1 MIKRNGDNVFAI
13 ASSGNQCP
21 ARSAAAVSLCPG
33 ASPVVTRIPQPRA
46 ARMPPPA
53 DPEHNS
59 KEANIALST
68 YVEKWKNKYEEAD
81 RKHKACLLK
90 NEKARR
96 DATELQRRCNIVTE
110 ERNHLEAEL
119 RERERE
125 LNKLRQVSEKLFAE
139 YQQLKNQHEVD
150 AGVMQKVMQQAGEW
164 YKQNKQL
171 KRRSTALLQALP
183 PSAVDIDLTDSGD
196 SVSDAST
203 NEEIEF
209 LKQTVS
215 SLSRQVAELQTQ
227 LEAAQLQEF
236 EAQQQLVTV
245 TEELEI
251 EREKTSSQETEL
263 QELRSRAER
272 HDKLSKLLIEEV
284 TKLKDNADKDRELAE
299 TYKSEARAAQ
309 KRVTVLTHQS
319 SLLLGELT
327 ADERL
332 LLLLQEVE
340 ALRAALEQQRARQH
354 EQREQLQLKLAEKH
368 EDTDILLWEEKI
380 KLAEEDARKATERAE
395 KAERRLAELANA
407 KSGAKR
413 SNLMSRISYFE
424 SGGTPESRSTRTEV
438 TEKIAEVEEEVKMEE
453 DVVEEEKVAVIEK
466 SAPPVFHAPPPPPPP
481 PPCLAPPPPPPPPAP
496 PAFTPAAGGD
506 MAALLASKQGKL
518 KKTQVN
524 NGGAIDAIVD
534 QIKGGKFHLKSTDQN
549 FLERRPREQP
559 PEAVSEMLAIL
570 GTLRKR
576 RSVSRPAFVGGG
588 GE

>member
-1 MIKRNGDNVFAI
+1 MVAYCDIG
-13 ASSGNQCP
+13 
-21 ARSAAAVSLCPG
+21 
-33 ASPVVTRIPQPRA
+33 
-46 ARMPPPA
+46 
-53 DPEHNS
+53 
-59 KEANIALST
+59 
-68 YVEKWKNKYEEAD
+68 
-81 RKHKACLLK
+81 
-90 NEKARR
+90 
-96 DATELQRRCNIVTE
+96 
-110 ERNHLEAEL
+110 
-119 RERERE
+119 
-125 LNKLRQVSEKLFAE
+125 
-139 YQQLKNQHEVD
+139 
-150 AGVMQKVMQQAGEW
+150 VMQQAGEW

-183 PSAVDIDLTDSGD
+183 PSAVEIDLTDSSD
-196 SVSDAST
+196 CVSDAST

-215 SLSRQVAELQTQ
+215 SLSRQVAELQTQLEAAQLQEFEAQQQLVTVTEIEFLKQTVSSLSRQVARLQTQ

-438 TEKIAEVEEEVKMEE
+438 TEKIPEVEEEVKMEE
-453 DVVEEEKVAVIEK
+453 DVVEEEKVAVVEK
-466 SAPPVFHAPPPPPPP
+466 SAPPVFHAPPPPPPPPP

-506 MAALLASKQGKL
+506 MAAMLASKQGKL

-549 FLERRPREQP
+549 FLDRRPREQP